1 MTLRRGGLGRGYD
14 VRNTHRGGTVV
25 RSDLLRDPRNA
36 LDPNGSRVEGWE
48 LMFGVAPN
56 PDPEGGNWTV
66 LIASPEADDDE
77 DDPALTVVALTED
90 VDDLPKV
97 TEKELR
103 FDLYEDSVGE
113 PHAVYSGVSLHRHG
127 NGPGEC
133 EVFLAEE
140 DRTTVE
146 DVPDDLRRAV
156 EDVMEFEI
164 HGPGDLPLDVDPV
177 HVSDLTDD
185 DEIPEGFN

>member
-1 MTLRRGGLGRGYD
+1 
-14 VRNTHRGGTVV
+14 
-25 RSDLLRDPRNA
+25 
-36 LDPNGSRVEGWE
+36 VEGRE

-56 PDPEGGNWTV
+56 PDPDGGNWTV
-66 LIASPEADDDE
+66 LIASPEAEDDE

-90 VDDLPKV
+90 VDLPGV

-103 FDLYEDSVGE
+103 FDLYEDSVGD
-113 PHAVYSGVSLHRHG
+113 PHAIYSGVSLHRHG
-127 NGPGEC
+127 DGSGEC

-156 EDVMEFEI
+156 EEVMEFEI
-164 HGPGDLPLDVDPV
+164 HDPGEVPLDVDPV
-177 HVSDLTDD
+177 TVSDLTDD
-185 DEIPEGFN
+185 EEIPRGFQ